1 MKLLES
7 GFLASLRND
16 KTSFIALNKKII
28 FLILAIFI
36 FSPFFAIPAFSVEEQ
51 KNDQTPVPAAS
62 APAETKPQANVNTD
76 YSLKDTTQIIVNFI
90 INTQPKGDF
99 FAELDDKQNLYITV
113 EDAKTLKLQYAED
126 KIVIIRQDE
135 QFVPLSALL
144 DVTYTFDENKLTV
157 AIIGKTTESGKTAA
171 DLFSLRAASKNIYF
185 PRETSAFINY
195 GLNYTYGS
203 IGGFQSF
210 TVSNK
215 VGFKTGDV
223 FVTSDS
229 LYTKTETDD
238 KFVRLQSSATYER
251 RADLQWLVM
260 GDQYANSGNLGSTVN
275 MGGIGFSKVY
285 RLDPYF
291 ITQPVMD
298 LTGSVIFPTEAEIYL
313 NGVLIGKE
321 QISPG
326 SFELK
331 NLYSYTGSHNIEVV
345 LKDPFGNEQRISYLA
360 YFSSQ
365 MLRKGLHEYS
375 YNVGFLR
382 EQYGTESNKYG
393 DAVFSA
399 FHRYGVTNKLNV
411 GVRAEG
417 TEGIYNAGIS
427 TSFAIPR
434 LGFFNLSLAGS
445 STEGNVLGGA
455 VSFQHS
461 LQMGSF
467 NTNLLL
473 RGFTRD
479 YATINSLPTEDSKE
493 YELNA
498 GAGLLLNPIG
508 SFSLNYAESSTFKG
522 IDTRVISL
530 NYSRTLY
537 KSISLF
543 ATGSATRTTGSDTN
557 YSCFA
562 GLNFALGTN
571 IRGSAQAS
579 GGSGDVNT
587 ETLQIQKDIPVGE
600 GFGYRASINRSE
612 TPANTTTAF
621 NPYVQYNARYGIYSA
636 NAVILD
642 SANGGTTESY
652 NLSAAGSLV
661 YAGGFFGVSRP
672 VSDSFGIVAFNKKV
686 PGASVLNNGQ
696 EIGKTGYFSTMVVPT
711 LASYGQNKIT
721 LDTKNIP
728 MDYSISDVNKSIS
741 PSLWSGCCV
750 YFDAQ
755 QVRALTGSLFIEKEG
770 KKMPLEYVEISLK
783 AGEKSVTFPTG
794 KGGEFYV
801 ENTLSDEQTA
811 FEDTT
816 ADKQTCRTIAQ
827 IIKSGGSTILPG
839 TYKAIAEYA
848 DGKCEFSLTFPE
860 TEEVITEVGEIQ
872 CVDSRTSTQSVPST
886 PVPKEI
892 VSTQPSVPAPA
903 IPVQTSPPPVQ
914 KSTQQAGVA
923 INQLVKIKDIR
934 RRLMN
939 NNILGQIAVV
949 EGIAVNQASHPI
961 SRILIKGETVGA
973 NSVVLGEQTSYAGNI
988 LTDGELAKYS
998 EEEIIKKLFQPEG
1011 LPNSNDKIMP
1021 SGQIPFMIVFFGE
1034 PAGVI
1039 KTTVMPIDAKI
1050 IP

>member
-1 MKLLES
+1 MKLLKS
-7 GFLASLRND
+7 GFLAWLRND
-16 KTSFIALNKKII
+16 KKNNYEKTSFIVLNKGI
-28 FLILAIFI
+28 FSLILVLFFFNIFFTVSG
-36 FSPFFAIPAFSVEEQ
+36 FSAEERAVD
-51 KNDQTPVPAAS
+51 KTPVPALS
-62 APAETKPQANVNTD
+62 VPVGTKPQTNAAIA
-76 YSLKDTTQIIVNFI
+76 SLPKETTQIIVNFI
-90 INTQPKGDF
+90 INTQSKGDF
-99 FAELDDKQNLYITV
+99 FAELDDKQNLYLTV

-126 KIVIIRQDE
+126 KIVVIRQDE

-157 AIIGKTTESGKTAA
+157 TIIGKTTESGKTAA
-171 DLFSLRAASKNIYF
+171 DLFSLRAAAKNIYY

-195 GLNYTYGS
+195 GLNYAYGS

-210 TVSNK
+210 NVSNK

-223 FVTSDS
+223 FFTSDS

-251 RADLQWLVM
+251 RGDLQWLVM
-260 GDQYANSGNLGSTVN
+260 GDQYANSGDLGSTLN

-321 QISPG
+321 KISPG

-331 NLYSYTGSHNIEVV
+331 NLYSYTGSHNIEVL
-345 LKDPFGNEQRISYLA
+345 LKDPFGNVQKISYLA

-382 EQYGTESNKYG
+382 EQYGAKSNEYSN
-393 DAVFSA
+393 AVFSA
-399 FHRYGVTNKLNV
+399 FHRYGITNKLNV

-434 LGFFNLSLAGS
+434 LGFLNLSIAGS

-455 VSFQHS
+455 VSLQHS

-467 NTNLLL
+467 NTNILL
-473 RGFTRD
+473 RGFSRD
-479 YATINSLPTEDSKE
+479 YATASSLPTQDSKK

-498 GAGLLLNPIG
+498 GMGFLLNPIG
-508 SFSLNYAESSTFKG
+508 SFSINYAESETFKG
-522 IDTRVISL
+522 IDMRAISL

-543 ATGSATRTTGSDTN
+543 ATGSSTHTTGDDTN
-557 YSCFA
+557 YSCFV
-562 GLNFALGTN
+562 GLNFSLGEN
-571 IRGSAQAS
+571 ISGSAQAS

-600 GFGYRASINRSE
+600 GLGYRASINRSE

-672 VSDSFGIVAFNKKV
+672 VSDSFGIVAFNKRV
-686 PGASVLNNGQ
+686 PGAAVLNNGQ

-711 LASYGQNKIT
+711 MASYGQNKIT

-770 KKMPLEYVEISLK
+770 KKTPLEYIEISMK
-783 AGEKSVTFPTG
+783 VGEKSVTFPTG

-801 ENTLSDEQTA
+801 ENSLSEEQTA
-811 FEDTT
+811 AEDTT
-816 ADKQTCRTIAQ
+816 EDKQSCRTIAQ
-827 IIKSGGSTILPG
+827 IIKSGGGTILPG
-839 TYKAIAEYA
+839 TYKAAAES
-848 DGKCEFSLTFPE
+848 DEGRCEFSLIFPE
-860 TEEVITEVGEIQ
+860 TEEAITEVGEIL
-872 CVDSRTSTQSVPST
+872 CVSPQTPALPMPVPSSNVLRKFS
-886 PVPKEI
+886 PEQPNELLIPKNMLNGNNDRFPI
-892 VSTQPSVPAPA
+892 SQPAPKK
-903 IPVQTSPPPVQ
+903 
-914 KSTQQAGVA
+914 KS
-923 INQLVKIKDIR
+923 
-934 RRLMN
+934 
-939 NNILGQIAVV
+939 
-949 EGIAVNQASHPI
+949 
-961 SRILIKGETVGA
+961 
-973 NSVVLGEQTSYAGNI
+973 
-988 LTDGELAKYS
+988 AKR
-998 EEEIIKKLFQPEG
+998 
-1011 LPNSNDKIMP
+1011 
-1021 SGQIPFMIVFFGE
+1021 VFIFSC
-1034 PAGVI
+1034 P
-1039 KTTVMPIDAKI
+1039 DAD
-1050 IP
+1050 